1 LNLPQDLANRRE
13 PAMLG
18 IIRDIL
24 THAKDFIDGLRQPPE
39 FVCGDCERNQRCGL
53 PPHAD
58 CIEKAMQRER
68 DPDGAIL
75 RAKRRAQITLRSAGS
90 L

>member
-1 LNLPQDLANRRE
+1 
-13 PAMLG
+13 MFS
-18 IIRDIL
+18 IIREVFTRI
-24 THAKDFIDGLRQPPE
+24 KNVIDGLRAPPE
-39 FVCGDCERNQRCGL
+39 FVCGDCERNLRCGL

-68 DPDGAIL
+68 DPDGSIL
-75 RAKRRAQITLRSAGS
+75 RAQRRAQVTLRSARS